1 MEKRPLGLV
10 AIVLYKSFAALLLM
24 VTSIALLLTLKNYQ
38 TLEVFSENYVLEGKS
53 IIIDWLLKKVV
64 NLNPR
69 TLAFSGIGTGIYAI
83 VTAIEAVGLW
93 YEKRWAHVLVL
104 GLVGISI
111 PPEIYELI
119 RGISLIKTLVFVLNL
134 AVFAYLFRNFPKHPN

>member
-1 MEKRPLGLV
+1 LKKRPLGLV
-10 AIVLYKSFAALLLM
+10 AIVFYKSFAALLLM

-38 TLEVFSENYVLEGKS
+38 TLEAFSENYVLEGKS
-53 IIIDWLLKKVV
+53 IIIDWLLNKVL

-69 TLAFSGIGTGIYAI
+69 TLAFSGIGAGIYAI

-93 YEKRWAHVLVL
+93 YEKRWAHILVL

-111 PPEIYELI
+111 APEIYELI
-119 RGISLIKTLVFVLNL
+119 RGISLLKTFIFLLNL
-134 AVFAYLFRNFPKHPN
+134 AVFAYLFRNFPKHSN

>member
-38 TLEVFSENYVLEGKS
+38 TLEAFSDDYVLESKS
-53 IIIDWLLKKVV
+53 IIIDWLLRKVI

-69 TLAFSGIGTGIYAI
+69 TLAFSGIGSGIYAI

-104 GLVGISI
+104 VLVGISI

-119 RGISLIKTLVFVLNL
+119 RGISLIKVVVFVLNL
-134 AVFAYLFRNFPKHPN
+134 AVFGYLLRNFPKH